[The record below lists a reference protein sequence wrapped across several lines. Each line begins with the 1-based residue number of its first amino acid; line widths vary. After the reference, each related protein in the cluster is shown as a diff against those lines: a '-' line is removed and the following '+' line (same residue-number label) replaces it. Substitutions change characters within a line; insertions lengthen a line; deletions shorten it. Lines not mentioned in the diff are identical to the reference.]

1 MSRHPVRIPENTTD
15 YQEQKQTRKVVNSIV
30 RRNVPES
37 LSVEEVRDPT
47 RNDPILMVAI
57 DITKN
62 DNVESRYKSE
72 SLRPYNL
79 VQSELAV
86 GNGAL
91 LRGSRIIVPNALQ
104 HRVIN
109 ISHEGH
115 QGIMK
120 TKQLLHSAV
129 WFPGMDRIVRSC
141 LHWHPA
147 TQ

>member
-1 MSRHPVRIPENTTD
+1 MSRHQERIPENTTD
-15 YQEQKQTRKVVNSIV
+15 YQVQKQTEKVVNSIV
-30 RRNVPES
+30 KRNVPES
-37 LSVEEVRDPT
+37 LSVEEVRDST

-57 DITKN
+57 DIVKN
-62 DNVESRYKSE
+62 GNGESRYKSE
-72 SLRPYNL
+72 NLRPYDL
-79 VQSELAV
+79 VPSELAV
-86 GNGAL
+86 ANGAL

-115 QGIMK
+115 QGIVK

>member
-1 MSRHPVRIPENTTD
+1 M
-15 YQEQKQTRKVVNSIV
+15 NSIV

-37 LSVEEVRDPT
+37 LSVEEVRDST

-62 DNVESRYKSE
+62 GNVESRYKSE

-79 VQSELAV
+79 VQSELVV

-115 QGIMK
+115 
-120 TKQLLHSAV
+120 
-129 WFPGMDRIVRSC
+129 
-141 LHWHPA
+141 
-147 TQ
+147 